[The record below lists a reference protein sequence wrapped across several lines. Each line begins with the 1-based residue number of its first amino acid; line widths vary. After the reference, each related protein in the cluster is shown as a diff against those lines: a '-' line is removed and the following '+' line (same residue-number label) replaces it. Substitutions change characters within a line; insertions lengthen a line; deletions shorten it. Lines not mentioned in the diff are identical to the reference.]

1 MFPDRDVVTPPAG
14 TAPEVAIWLAGP
26 AARPL
31 FEVSAQTPEDF
42 ERWQRIVSPARREEW
57 EVSRALL
64 AHVRRSVGLAAGS
77 AETPAARAAL
87 SGSAGASVVR
97 AVSSASGGSADQTA
111 AGASGAAAPQLFSLT
126 HSGGYAAVAAG
137 RGVLRLGVDL
147 ECTRRVR
154 DVMRVAQFAFTDA
167 EVAQLE
173 ALPGAARAE
182 RFYIL
187 WTLKEAFAKALSL
200 ELLAG
205 LRRCSF
211 VEERGEWRGDV
222 PAAGDSAWI
231 ARVFRAAPTLVVSVV
246 ALLPFAGNCR
256 VLVNDWPEEKP
267 GSWDRL
273 VTLHSGGG

>member
-1 MFPDRDVVTPPAG
+1 MFPDRDVVTAPAG
-14 TAPEVAIWLAGP
+14 AAPEVAVWLAGP
-26 AARPL
+26 AARSL
-31 FEVSAQTPEDF
+31 FEASAQTPEDF

-64 AHVRRSVGLAAGS
+64 AHVRRNDAK
-77 AETPAARAAL
+77 
-87 SGSAGASVVR
+87 
-97 AVSSASGGSADQTA
+97 A
-111 AGASGAAAPQLFSLT
+111 AGAGGASAGTAESARSSAAHMGEAQLHADYPAYQPRPATALSLS
-126 HSGGYAAVAAG
+126 HSGGFAAVAAG

-154 DVMRVAQFAFTDA
+154 DVMRIAQFAFTDA
-167 EVAQLE
+167 EVAQLQALSGE
-173 ALPGAARAE
+173 ARDE

-222 PAAGDSAWI
+222 PAAGDRAWSAW
-231 ARVFRAAPTLVVSVV
+231 VFRAAPTLVLSVV

-256 VLVNDWPEEKP
+256 VFVHEWPGEKS
-267 GSWDRL
+267 GSWSSL
-273 VTLHSGGG
+273 ATLRSGLA